1 MGRFQ
6 PGQSGNPRGRPPGE
20 ATTQRLRKDMISDE
34 DLREILEVV
43 IDKAKGG
50 DLTAAAL
57 IIDRKI
63 PKLRVTADL
72 TPDQGDRYVFHV
84 VTGVPRA
91 DSDEE
96 SPALREV
103 PRCVEPPRMAPV
115 ERSPAPTAPTA
126 PTAPP
131 PPKPVMS
138 LLPPATKAVAMG
150 SARVQLMKPHDPYGE
165 NK

>member
-1 MGRFQ
+1 MSRFQ

-115 ERSPAPTAPTA
+115 ERSSAPTV
-126 PTAPP
+126 PP
-131 PPKPVMS
+131 QPRPVMS
-138 LLPPATKAVAMG
+138 LLPPATKAVSMG

-165 NK
+165 TK

>member
-84 VTGVPRA
+84 VTGVPRGDA
-91 DSDEE
+91 DEE
-96 SPALREV
+96 ASALREA

-115 ERSPAPTAPTA
+115 ERSPAPTAP
-126 PTAPP
+126 PP
-131 PPKPVMS
+131 PRPVMS

-165 NK
+165 TK